1 VKKDGE
7 LMQTPLAF
15 IVMSRRRRKDYKRAF
30 RAIIAVLPRRPRVQA
45 IVSDFEAAV
54 WSAAR
59 DICRTNVTD
68 GGD

>member
-30 RAIIAVLPRRPRVQA
+30 CAIIAALPRRPRVQA
-45 IVSDFEAAV
+45 VVSDFEAAV